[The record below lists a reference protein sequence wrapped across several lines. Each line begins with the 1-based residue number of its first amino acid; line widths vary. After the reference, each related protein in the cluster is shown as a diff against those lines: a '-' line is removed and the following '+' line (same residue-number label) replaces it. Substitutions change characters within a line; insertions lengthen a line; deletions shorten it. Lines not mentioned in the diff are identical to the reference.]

1 MEQRFEKLTP
11 EQICG
16 LIVKYLEI
24 EESGFGNEL
33 ERRFSRVPVR
43 TFRGTVGPR
52 LPGCGDLQPALFS
65 LSITTCAMSA
75 FFRGF
80 ESVLL

>member
-11 EQICG
+11 QPICG

-24 EESGFGNEL
+24 EESGFGNKL

-43 TFRGTVGPR
+43 ALRRTVGSRP
-52 LPGCGDLQPALFS
+52 PGCGGRPP
-65 LSITTCAMSA
+65 SIILPVNHKLCNVGVFQRA
-75 FFRGF
+75 
-80 ESVLL
+80 